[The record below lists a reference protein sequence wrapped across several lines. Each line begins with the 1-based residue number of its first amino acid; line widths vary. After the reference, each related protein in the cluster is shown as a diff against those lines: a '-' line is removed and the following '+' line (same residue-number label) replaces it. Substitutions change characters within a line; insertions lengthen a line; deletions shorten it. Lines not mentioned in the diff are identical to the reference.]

1 MIASNTR
8 DPASIIANIQAQTQ
22 ATLFCEREILRLV
35 GKYGRDTVE
44 TGLAAVQDYVERSAH
59 QRIAALPDGEWETV
73 DFIDR
78 DPAGG
83 EGMIP
88 IRIKMTIK
96 GDRAIY
102 DFTGSHP
109 TIGSVSNSAF
119 GANVSPVRRVAMT

>member
-1 MIASNTR
+1 MGDKIWANSG
-8 DPASIIANIQAQTQ
+8 DSHLIEPADIWDANMPS
-22 ATLFCEREILRLV
+22 RM
-35 GKYGRDTVE
+35 
-44 TGLAAVQDYVERSAH
+44 AARMPRSVKD
-59 QRIAALPDGEWETV
+59 PDGEWETV

-109 TIGSVSNSAF
+109 TIGSIYNSAF
-119 GANVSPVRRVAMT
+119 GSTFSAVAAAPAGVLR